1 MSYYYHAI
9 CMNGHSISDTL
20 RNLEGIDKCCT
31 KCGQAVITRCPT
43 CGETIRGYE
52 QFDFVSVNRK
62 IYIPSY
68 CHECGNP
75 YPWTKS
81 AIEAV
86 QLVLEE
92 EKDFVIDADRAGLI
106 EVLPDLMD
114 ETPKTSLA
122 ILRFQKVMSNCGEF
136 AKQAL
141 MQFAVEFGC
150 ALAKQKLGI
159 N

>member
-1 MSYYYHAI
+1 MEYYYNAI
-9 CMNGHSISDTL
+9 CLNGHSISDTL
-20 RNLEGIDKCCT
+20 RNLSDIDKHCT
-31 KCGQAVITRCPT
+31 KCGKAVISRCPS
-43 CGETIRGYE
+43 CNAPIRGDKHR
-52 QFDFVSVNRK
+52 DFVIANRK
-62 IYIPSY
+62 ISIPSY
-68 CHECGNP
+68 CHECGEP

-86 QLVLEE
+86 SLVLEE
-92 EKDFVIDADRAGLI
+92 EKEFVIDAERAGLI

-114 ETPKTSLA
+114 ETPKTNLA
-122 ILRFQKVMSNCGEF
+122 ILRFQKVMSNCEEF